1 MTAKSNRNKIY
12 FAYMGRCSG
21 HKTVAE
27 AKKCLNAAEDYVVA
41 IENGQ
46 IRAITKSGQ
55 YILSSSLADLRISS
69 GGSSRLGSQ

>member
-1 MTAKSNRNKIY
+1 
-12 FAYMGRCSG
+12 MGRCSG

-46 IRAITKSGQ
+46 IRAITKKEEAGEKTS
-55 YILSSSLADLRISS
+55 RIRGIHSFIIAC
-69 GGSSRLGSQ
+69 